1 MKTKLPKIYTELKY
15 TNNHGYIKQEKVYFM
30 HNISQLQNT

>member
-15 TNNHGYIKQEKVYFM
+15 TNNHGYIKQEKGTFYA
-30 HNISQLQNT
+30 